1 MPLGNGNQSINEV
14 VQLIV
19 CIGVVFFYSNRFN
32 TSSHKRCMCNT
43 MAAVLPQG
51 ANSIVGISFLV
62 KRQALFINAK
72 DAGIDGWVMLM
83 VSLP

>member
-1 MPLGNGNQSINEV
+1 
-14 VQLIV
+14 
-19 CIGVVFFYSNRFN
+19 
-32 TSSHKRCMCNT
+32 

-62 KRQALFINAK
+62 KRQALFINSK

-83 VSLP
+83 VSFP